1 MARLPSDILTEREAQ
16 IMGIL
21 WGRGEA
27 TAETVREALPDQPHD
42 STVRTLLRVL
52 KDKGYVRISGRQPAI
67 YQPCIPREQ
76 VQSKAAQS
84 LLARFFGGAADAL
97 VLRLLEDEE
106 LTTEQLDQLR
116 KRLASRRR
124 KGDKS

>member
-1 MARLPSDILTEREAQ
+1 MARPPSDILTEREAQ
-16 IMGIL
+16 IMEIL
-21 WGRGEA
+21 WLRGEA
-27 TAETVREALPDQPHD
+27 TAETVREALPDRPHD
-42 STVRTLLRVL
+42 STIRTLLRVL
-52 KDKGYVRISGRQPAI
+52 KNKGYVRISGRHPAI
-67 YQPCIPREQ
+67 YQPLVPRAQ
-76 VQSKAAQS
+76 AQSKAAQS

-116 KRLASRRR
+116 KRLSSRRR